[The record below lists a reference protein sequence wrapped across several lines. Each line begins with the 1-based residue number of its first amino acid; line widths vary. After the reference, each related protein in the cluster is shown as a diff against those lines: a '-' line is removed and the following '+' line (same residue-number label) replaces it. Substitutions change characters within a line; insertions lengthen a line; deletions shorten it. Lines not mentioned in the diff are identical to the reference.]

1 MMKVGITGGIGSGK
15 STVCRLFARR
25 GVAVYDSDSEA
36 KRLMTESVEL
46 RQRIAGR
53 FGAEAYAADGG
64 LNRSLLAARV
74 FTDPQALAD
83 LNAMVHPA
91 VMADFAAWAE
101 RQSGDYV
108 VLESAI
114 LFEAGLEH
122 SVDRTVAVLAPGEQR
137 VQRIMQRDHIPEE
150 YARLRIQAQKPDSYY
165 REHCTDVL
173 ENQEETPEAF
183 REKAEIFFR
192 DLLRQL
198 HHITEGGHE
207 Q

>member
-46 RQRIAGR
+46 RRRIAER

-64 LNRSLLAARV
+64 LNRSWLAARV

-122 SVDRTVAVLAPGEQR
+122 SVDRTVAVLAPLKLRLER
-137 VQRIMQRDHIPEE
+137 TCRRDGCDREAVRRRMAAQMDDDTLCARADYTVVNIREE
-150 YARLRIQAQKPDSYY
+150 DLEPTVAELDRRFKLEARHR
-165 REHCTDVL
+165 H
-173 ENQEETPEAF
+173 EA
-183 REKAEIFFR
+183 
-192 DLLRQL
+192 
-198 HHITEGGHE
+198 
-207 Q
+207 